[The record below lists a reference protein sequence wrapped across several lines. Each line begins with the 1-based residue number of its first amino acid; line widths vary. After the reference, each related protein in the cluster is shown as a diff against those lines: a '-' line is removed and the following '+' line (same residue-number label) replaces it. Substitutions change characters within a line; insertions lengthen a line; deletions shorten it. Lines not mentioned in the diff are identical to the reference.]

1 MDSKGKNKKKS
12 SLVVKFILGF
22 VIIGIA
28 ICTVTT
34 ARGYSQYKSYIQ
46 KQYNDTAY
54 DIAEV
59 FESYM
64 TQEELALY
72 METAQGYFQG
82 SVSEE
87 ELEAIKNSNRYQE
100 IEKLLYGLRE
110 ATGAN
115 DIYMCYSDLDEIR
128 SYNEADVENWKPS
141 TYIFD
146 CYMEEALKFDFGH
159 MGGFNPV
166 YIESVLE
173 VLETGERVDNYFI
186 SESEFGY
193 NTSAV
198 YPIFV
203 DGKVMGVIGV
213 EIPMSTLESALN
225 EYIFHSV
232 IATVGIVVVCIAVIM
247 VYMYKNMIWPINLI
261 AREAEKFVGNNAEIS
276 EELGTIHTG
285 DEIQKLSNSVLQM
298 EIDIKEYIT
307 NLTKVT
313 AEKERISA
321 ELNVAK
327 QIQADFLPSIFPA
340 FPERDE
346 FAIFATMEPAKE
358 VGGDFYDFFMVDDDH
373 LAFLVADVSGKG
385 VPAALFMVI
394 AKTLIK
400 NHTQKG
406 EKPSDVFEQVNN
418 QLCENNKEGMF
429 VTAWMGILELSTN
442 TLTYVNAGHVPPLL
456 RKNGESYSYL
466 HCASGFVL
474 AGLEGMPYQQDSI
487 QLEKGDSIYLYS
499 DGATDAINPKEELFG
514 EERLEQSIN
523 MHKDKTPEEILKS
536 IKMDIDTFVGEADQ
550 FDDITML
557 CLQYKG

>member
-1 MDSKGKNKKKS
+1 MNEKKKKS
-12 SLVVKFILGF
+12 SLVVKFVIGF

-34 ARGYSQYKSYIQ
+34 ARGYAQYKSYIQ

-64 TQEELALY
+64 SEEEIALY
-72 METAQGYFQG
+72 MATAEGYFQG
-82 SVSEE
+82 TVSDA
-87 ELEAIKNSNRYQE
+87 ELAAVKNSERYQE
-100 IEKLLYGLRE
+100 VEKLLYGLRE

-115 DIYMCYSDLDEIR
+115 DIYMCYSDREEIA
-128 SYNEADVENWKPS
+128 SYNEADAENWSPS

-146 CYMEEALKFDFGH
+146 CYMDEALKFDFGH
-159 MGGFNPV
+159 MGGFNPI

-173 VLETGERVDNYFI
+173 VLEKGERVDNYFI
-186 SESEFGY
+186 SEGEFGH

-198 YPIFV
+198 YPVFV
-203 DGKVMGVIGV
+203 DGEVKGVIGV

-225 EYIFHSV
+225 EYVLQSV
-232 IATVGIVVVCIAVIM
+232 IATVGIVVICIAVIM
-247 VYMYKNMIWPINLI
+247 VYMYRNMISPIHLI
-261 AREAEKFVGNNAEIS
+261 AREAEKFVENNAEIS
-276 EELGTIHTG
+276 KELDKVHTG
-285 DEIQKLSNSVLQM
+285 DEIQQLSDSVLQM

-340 FPERDE
+340 FPDRDE
-346 FAIFATMEPAKE
+346 FDIFATMEPAKE
-358 VGGDFYDFFMVDDDH
+358 VGGDFYDFFMVDEDH

-406 EKPSDVFEQVNN
+406 EQPNEVFEQVNN

-442 TLTYVNAGHVPPLL
+442 TLTYVNAGHTPPLL
-456 RKNGESYSYL
+456 RRKGEAFNYL
-466 HCASGFVL
+466 HCQSGFVL
-474 AGLEGMPYQQDSI
+474 AGLEGIPYQQETI
-487 QLEKGDSIYLYS
+487 QLNQGDSIYLYS
-499 DGATDAINPKEELFG
+499 DGATDAINVKEELFG
-514 EERLEQSIN
+514 EERLAESIN
-523 MHKDKTPEEILKS
+523 MHKDKTPEQILKS
-536 IKMDIDTFVGEADQ
+536 MKADIDTFVGEADQ

-557 CLQYKG
+557 CLHYKG

>member
-1 MDSKGKNKKKS
+1 MNDNKKKN
-12 SLVVKFILGF
+12 SLAAKF
-22 VIIGIA
+22 VIGFIIMGIA

-34 ARGYSQYKSYIQ
+34 ARGYTQYKSYIQ

-54 DIAEV
+54 DIAEI

-64 TQEELALY
+64 SEEEIALYMKIAEGYFGGTVSNEELA
-72 METAQGYFQG
+72 
-82 SVSEE
+82 
-87 ELEAIKNSNRYQE
+87 AIKNSERYQE
-100 IEKLLYGLRE
+100 IERLLYALRE

-115 DIYMCYSDLDEIR
+115 DIYMCYSDKEEIS
-128 SYNEADVENWKPS
+128 SYNEADATNWKPS

-146 CYMEEALKFDFGH
+146 CYMDENLKFEFGH
-159 MGGFNPV
+159 MGGFNPI
-166 YIESVLE
+166 YIKSVLD
-173 VLETGERVDNYFI
+173 VLEKGERVDNYFI

-198 YPIFV
+198 YPVFV
-203 DGKVMGVIGV
+203 NGEVKGVIGV

-225 EYIFHSV
+225 KYVFQAI
-232 IATVGIVVVCIAVIM
+232 IATVGIVVLCIAVIM
-247 VYMYKNMIWPINLI
+247 AYMYKNMISPINLI
-261 AREAEKFVGNNAEIS
+261 AREAEKFVDNNAAIS
-276 EELGTIHTG
+276 DELNRIHTG
-285 DEIQKLSNSVLQM
+285 DEIEQLSESVLQM

-340 FPERDE
+340 FPERKE
-346 FAIFATMEPAKE
+346 FDIFATMEPAKE
-358 VGGDFYDFFMVDDDH
+358 VGGDFYDFFMVDDNH

-406 EKPSDVFEQVNN
+406 EQPNVVFEQVND

-429 VTAWMGILELSTN
+429 VTAWMGVLELSTN
-442 TLTYVNAGHVPPLL
+442 TLTYVNAGHTYPLL
-456 RKNGESYSYL
+456 RRKGEDFKYL
-466 HCASGFVL
+466 HCQSGFVL
-474 AGLEGMPYQQDSI
+474 AGLEGMPYQQETI

-499 DGATDAINPKEELFG
+499 DGATEAINLKEELFG
-514 EERLEQSIN
+514 EDRLEQTIN
-523 MHKDKTPEEILKS
+523 RYKDETPETILKS
-536 IKMDIDTFVGEADQ
+536 IKREMDIFVGEADQ

-557 CLQYKG
+557 CLHYKG